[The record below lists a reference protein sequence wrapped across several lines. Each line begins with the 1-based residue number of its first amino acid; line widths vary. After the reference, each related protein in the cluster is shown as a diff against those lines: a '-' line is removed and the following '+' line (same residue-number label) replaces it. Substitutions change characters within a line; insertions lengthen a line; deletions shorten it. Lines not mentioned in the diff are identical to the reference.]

1 MKIVISIFLLP
12 HEISLL
18 DNLLYSLNKASNHL
32 SGDFHYFLD
41 IGMSLSDE
49 IINWEDSHLPKAFFT
64 TWFKNLQKRTSSW
77 PDEIDFHFTKA
88 KGSLEYKRMKQKE
101 YGSFDYVILLD
112 SDIIFDEKILFHF
125 ENAFKILQNKNQ
137 YQVITPEITPWG
149 GDAWK
154 SIWNK
159 KHEKVNL
166 SKYHET
172 INPFVETFNEN
183 SIEVEEVNTFVFGT
197 GWFTSMN
204 IDLFIKAKLPN
215 TFHPYGAEDVFWFDT
230 FKRLSDKGVDIKQYK
245 LKNLIVSELHNY
257 RFYGDRLNEYISYKS
272 SKKNE
277 WFVNN
282 TSILVE
288 ESLKLVK
295 NF

>member
-12 HEISLL
+12 HEISIL

-49 IINWEDSHLPKAFFT
+49 IINWDDSHLPKAFFT
-64 TWFKNLQKRTSSW
+64 TWFKNLQKRTSW

-88 KGSLEYKRMKQKE
+88 RGSLEYKRIKQKE
-101 YGSFDYVILLD
+101 YGSFDYVILID

-125 ENAFKILQNKNQ
+125 ENTYKNLKNTNQ
-137 YQVITPEITPWG
+137 YQVITPEIVPWG
-149 GDAWK
+149 NSKWEQ
-154 SIWNK
+154 IWNK
-159 KHEKVNL
+159 KYEKIK
-166 SKYHET
+166 SETYHET
-172 INPFVETFNEN
+172 LNPFVETFNEN
-183 SIEVEEVNTFVFGT
+183 PIEVVAIDTFVFGA

-204 IDLFIKAKLPN
+204 VDLFIKAKLPD
-215 TFHPYGAEDVFWFDT
+215 TFFPYGPDDVFWFDT

-245 LKNLIVSELHNY
+245 IKNLIVSELHSH
-257 RFYGDRLNEYISYKS
+257 RFLGDRLNEYISYKS

-282 TSILVE
+282 TNILVE